1 MNCYYEQAKISQ
13 LSLENA
19 AKAEFQPLPTAAN
32 LVLPPSHP
40 PKDDSTRRY
49 TIVQHEQSR
58 GPISRFPTSP

>member
-1 MNCYYEQAKISQ
+1 MKQAKISQ

-19 AKAEFQPLPTAAN
+19 AKAEWQPLPTATD
-32 LVLPPSHP
+32 LVPSSPAYP

-49 TIVQHEQSR
+49 TIVQHEQPR